1 MSLKKVKY
9 TRLVILGIL
18 IYLVFNILVM
28 IISKTVDTL
37 VLKSEVVDAKIS
49 TEGTLEKDFN
59 DQSSS
64 LSIYV
69 DKEDSKNFEK
79 NQNVV
84 IEYNKQKME
93 AKVYKIYKNNNK
105 IMVKLKISNQIIGNQ
120 DTSVE
125 EFDIIY
131 NQMECLKIPKTS
143 IKTKDNKRGVYVID
157 EQSQSVK
164 FVILEGITYENESS
178 VFVDYYKND
187 INGVK
192 SVNLYD
198 KIILRPNRI
207 NTNIRI
213 K

>member
-1 MSLKKVKY
+1 MKKIKY
-9 TRLVILGIL
+9 TRLMILGIL
-18 IYLVFNILVM
+18 IYLVFNVLVM
-28 IISKTVDTL
+28 IISKNIDTL
-37 VLKSEVVDAKIS
+37 VLKVEKFDAKIHV
-49 TEGTLEKDFN
+49 EGNIEKDAN
-59 DQSSS
+59 DQSNY
-64 LSIYV
+64 LSAYIS
-69 DKEDSKNFEK
+69 KEDSKNFEK
-79 NQNVV
+79 NQNVA
-84 IEYNKQKME
+84 IEYRGQKID

-105 IMVKLKISNQIIGNQ
+105 IMLKLKISNQIVSNQ

-187 INGVK
+187 INGVT

-198 KIILRPNRI
+198 KIILRPNCI

>member
-1 MSLKKVKY
+1 MKKVKY

-28 IISKTVDTL
+28 IVSKNVDTL

-84 IEYNKQKME
+84 IEYNKQKID

>member
-1 MSLKKVKY
+1 MKKIKY
-9 TRLVILGIL
+9 TRLMILGIL
-18 IYLVFNILVM
+18 IYLVFNVLVM
-28 IISKTVDTL
+28 IISKNVDTL
-37 VLKSEVVDAKIS
+37 VLKVEKFDAKIHV
-49 TEGTLEKDFN
+49 EGNIEKDAN
-59 DQSSS
+59 DQSNY
-64 LSIYV
+64 LSAYIS
-69 DKEDSKNFEK
+69 KEDSKNFEK
-79 NQNVV
+79 NQNVA
-84 IEYNKQKME
+84 IEYRGQKID

-105 IMVKLKISNQIIGNQ
+105 IMLKLKISNQIVSNQ

-187 INGVK
+187 INGVT

-198 KIILRPNRI
+198 KIILRPNCI

>member
-1 MSLKKVKY
+1 MKKIKY

-18 IYLVFNILVM
+18 IYLVFNMLAM
-28 IISKTVDTL
+28 IISKNVDTL
-37 VLKSEVVDAKIS
+37 VLKVEKVDAKIHV
-49 TEGTLEKDFN
+49 EGTIEKDVN
-59 DQSSS
+59 DQSNY
-64 LSIYV
+64 LSAYIS
-69 DKEDSKNFEK
+69 KEDSKNFEK

-84 IEYNKQKME
+84 IEYREQKID

-105 IMVKLKISNQIIGNQ
+105 IMLKLKISNQIVANQ

-187 INGVK
+187 INGVT

-198 KIILRPNRI
+198 KIILRPNCI

>member
-1 MSLKKVKY
+1 MKKVKY

-28 IISKTVDTL
+28 IVSKNVDTL
-37 VLKSEVVDAKIS
+37 VLNSEVVDAKIS

-84 IEYNKQKME
+84 IEYNKQKID

>member
-1 MSLKKVKY
+1 MKKVKY

>member
-1 MSLKKVKY
+1 MKKVKY

-28 IISKTVDTL
+28 IISKNVDTL

-59 DQSSS
+59 DQSSY

-69 DKEDSKNFEK
+69 DKEDYKRFEK
-79 NQNVV
+79 NQDVV
-84 IEYNKQKME
+84 IEYDKQKID

-198 KIILRPNRI
+198 KIILRPNKI

>member
-1 MSLKKVKY
+1 MKKVKY

-18 IYLVFNILVM
+18 IYLVFNILIM
-28 IISKTVDTL
+28 IISKNVDTL

-64 LSIYV
+64 LSIYI

-84 IEYNKQKME
+84 IEYNKQKID

-143 IKTKDNKRGVYVID
+143 IKTKDNKRGVYVVD

>member
-1 MSLKKVKY
+1 MKKIKY
-9 TRLVILGIL
+9 TRLMILGIL
-18 IYLVFNILVM
+18 IYLVFNVLVM
-28 IISKTVDTL
+28 IISKNVDTL
-37 VLKSEVVDAKIS
+37 VLKVEKFDAKIHV
-49 TEGTLEKDFN
+49 EGTIEKDAN
-59 DQSSS
+59 NQNNY
-64 LSIYV
+64 LSAYIS
-69 DKEDSKNFEK
+69 KEDYKHFEK
-79 NQNVV
+79 NQNVA
-84 IEYNKQKME
+84 IEYREQKID

-105 IMVKLKISNQIIGNQ
+105 IMIKLKISDQIVANQ
-120 DTSVE
+120 DTSVK

-131 NQMECLKIPKTS
+131 SQMECLKIPKTS

-187 INGVK
+187 INGVT

-198 KIILRPNRI
+198 KIILRPNCI

>member
-1 MSLKKVKY
+1 MKKVKY

-28 IISKTVDTL
+28 IISKNVDTL
-37 VLKSEVVDAKIS
+37 VLKSDVVDAKIS

-59 DQSSS
+59 DQSSY

-69 DKEDSKNFEK
+69 DKEDYKRFEK
-79 NQNVV
+79 NQDVV
-84 IEYNKQKME
+84 IEYDKQKID

-198 KIILRPNRI
+198 KIILRPNKI

>member
-1 MSLKKVKY
+1 MKKIKY
-9 TRLVILGIL
+9 TRLVMLGIL
-18 IYLVFNILVM
+18 IYLVFNVLVM
-28 IISKTVDTL
+28 IISKNVDTL
-37 VLKSEVVDAKIS
+37 VLKSEKVDAKIHVK
-49 TEGTLEKDFN
+49 GTIEKDAN
-59 DQSSS
+59 DQNSY
-64 LSIYV
+64 LSTYIS
-69 DKEDSKNFEK
+69 KEDSKNFEK

-84 IEYNKQKME
+84 IEHNKQKID

-105 IMVKLKISNQIIGNQ
+105 IMIKLKISNQIVANQ

-187 INGVK
+187 INGVT

-198 KIILRPNRI
+198 KIILRPNSI

>member
-1 MSLKKVKY
+1 MKKVKY

-18 IYLVFNILVM
+18 IYLVFNILIM
-28 IISKTVDTL
+28 IISKNVDTL

-64 LSIYV
+64 LSIYI

-84 IEYNKQKME
+84 IEYNKQKID

>member
-1 MSLKKVKY
+1 MKKIKY

-18 IYLVFNILVM
+18 IYLVFNVLVM
-28 IISKTVDTL
+28 IISKNVDTL
-37 VLKSEVVDAKIS
+37 VLKSEKVDAKVHVK
-49 TEGTLEKDFN
+49 GTIEKDAN
-59 DQSSS
+59 DQSSY
-64 LSIYV
+64 LSIYIS
-69 DKEDSKNFEK
+69 KEDSNNFEK
-79 NQNVV
+79 NQNVI
-84 IEYNKQKME
+84 IEHREQKID
-93 AKVYKIYKNNNK
+93 AKVYKIYENNNK
-105 IMVKLKISNQIIGNQ
+105 IMIKLKISNQIVANQ

-143 IKTKDNKRGVYVID
+143 IKTRDNKRGVYVID

-187 INGVK
+187 INGVT

-198 KIILRPNRI
+198 KIILRPNSI

>member
-1 MSLKKVKY
+1 MKKIKY
-9 TRLVILGIL
+9 TRLVIIGIL
-18 IYLVFNILVM
+18 IYLVFNVLVM
-28 IISKTVDTL
+28 VISKNVDTL
-37 VLKSEVVDAKIS
+37 VLKVEKVDAKVHV
-49 TEGTLEKDFN
+49 EGTIEKDVN
-59 DQSSS
+59 DQSNYISTY
-64 LSIYV
+64 IN
-69 DKEDSKNFEK
+69 KEDSKNFEK

-84 IEYNKQKME
+84 IKYREQKID
-93 AKVYKIYKNNNK
+93 AKVYKIYENNNK
-105 IMVKLKISNQIIGNQ
+105 IMVKLKISNQIVVNQ

-187 INGVK
+187 INGVT
-192 SVNLYD
+192 SINLYD
-198 KIILRPNRI
+198 KIILRPNCI

>member
-1 MSLKKVKY
+1 MKKVKY

-28 IISKTVDTL
+28 IISKNVDTL

-59 DQSSS
+59 DQSSY

-69 DKEDSKNFEK
+69 DKEDYKRFEK
-79 NQNVV
+79 NQDVV
-84 IEYNKQKME
+84 IEYDKQKID

-157 EQSQSVK
+157 EQSQNVK

-198 KIILRPNRI
+198 KIILRPNKI

>member
-1 MSLKKVKY
+1 MKKIKY
-9 TRLVILGIL
+9 TRLMILGIL
-18 IYLVFNILVM
+18 IYLVFNVLVM
-28 IISKTVDTL
+28 IISKNVDTL
-37 VLKSEVVDAKIS
+37 VLKVEKFDAKIHV
-49 TEGTLEKDFN
+49 EGNIEKDAI
-59 DQSSS
+59 DQSNY
-64 LSIYV
+64 LSAYIS
-69 DKEDSKNFEK
+69 KEDSKNFEK
-79 NQNVV
+79 NQNVA
-84 IEYNKQKME
+84 IEYRKKKID

-105 IMVKLKISNQIIGNQ
+105 IMLKLKISNQIVSNQ

-187 INGVK
+187 INGVT

-198 KIILRPNRI
+198 KIILRPNCI

>member
-1 MSLKKVKY
+1 MKKVKY

-28 IISKTVDTL
+28 IVSKNVDTL
-37 VLKSEVVDAKIS
+37 VLNSEVVDAKIS

-79 NQNVV
+79 NQNVI
-84 IEYNKQKME
+84 IEYNKQKID

>member
-1 MSLKKVKY
+1 MKKIKY
-9 TRLVILGIL
+9 TRLVMLGIL
-18 IYLVFNILVM
+18 IYLVFNVLVM
-28 IISKTVDTL
+28 IISKNVDTL
-37 VLKSEVVDAKIS
+37 VLKSEKVDAKIHVK
-49 TEGTLEKDFN
+49 GTIEKDAN
-59 DQSSS
+59 DQNSY
-64 LSIYV
+64 LSTYISE
-69 DKEDSKNFEK
+69 EDSKNFEK

-84 IEYNKQKME
+84 IEHNKQKID
-93 AKVYKIYKNNNK
+93 AKVYKIYENNNK
-105 IMVKLKISNQIIGNQ
+105 IMVKLKISNQIVANQ

-187 INGVK
+187 INGVT

-198 KIILRPNRI
+198 KIILRPNSI

>member
-1 MSLKKVKY
+1 MKKVKY

-18 IYLVFNILVM
+18 IYLVFNILIM
-28 IISKTVDTL
+28 IISKNVDTL

-84 IEYNKQKME
+84 IEYNKQKID

>member
-1 MSLKKVKY
+1 MKKVKY

-28 IISKTVDTL
+28 IISKNVDTL

>member
-1 MSLKKVKY
+1 MKKVKY

-28 IISKTVDTL
+28 IISKNVDTL

-49 TEGTLEKDFN
+49 AEGTLEKDFN
-59 DQSSS
+59 DQSSY

-69 DKEDSKNFEK
+69 DKEDSKSFEK
-79 NQNVV
+79 NQDVI
-84 IEYNKQKME
+84 IEYNKQKID

>member
-1 MSLKKVKY
+1 MNKIKY
-9 TRLVILGIL
+9 TRLVMLGIL
-18 IYLVFNILVM
+18 IYLVFNVLVM
-28 IISKTVDTL
+28 IISKNVDTL
-37 VLKSEVVDAKIS
+37 ILKSEKVDAKIHVK
-49 TEGTLEKDFN
+49 GTIEKDAN
-59 DQSSS
+59 DQNSY
-64 LSIYV
+64 LSTYIS
-69 DKEDSKNFEK
+69 KEDSKNFEK

-84 IEYNKQKME
+84 IEHNKQKID

-105 IMVKLKISNQIIGNQ
+105 IMVKLKISNQIVANQ

-187 INGVK
+187 INGVT

-198 KIILRPNRI
+198 KIILRPNSI

>member
-1 MSLKKVKY
+1 MKKIKY

-18 IYLVFNILVM
+18 IYLVFNVLVI
-28 IISKTVDTL
+28 IISKNVERL
-37 VLKSEVVDAKIS
+37 VLKVEKVDANIHV
-49 TEGTLEKDFN
+49 EGTIEKDAN
-59 DQSSS
+59 DQSNY
-64 LSIYV
+64 LSAYIS
-69 DKEDSKNFEK
+69 KEDSKNFEK
-79 NQNVV
+79 NQNVI
-84 IEYNKQKME
+84 IEYREQKID

-105 IMVKLKISNQIIGNQ
+105 IMLKLKISNQIVANQ

-187 INGVK
+187 INGVT

-198 KIILRPNRI
+198 KIILRPNCI

>member
-1 MSLKKVKY
+1 MKKIKY

-18 IYLVFNILVM
+18 IYLVFNMLAM
-28 IISKTVDTL
+28 IISKNVDTL
-37 VLKSEVVDAKIS
+37 VLKVEKVDAKIHV
-49 TEGTLEKDFN
+49 EGTIEKDVN
-59 DQSSS
+59 DQSNY
-64 LSIYV
+64 LSAYIS
-69 DKEDSKNFEK
+69 KEDSKNFEK

-84 IEYNKQKME
+84 IEYREQKID

-105 IMVKLKISNQIIGNQ
+105 IMLKLKISNQIIANQ

-187 INGVK
+187 INGVT

-198 KIILRPNRI
+198 KIILRPNCI

>member
-1 MSLKKVKY
+1 MKKIKY
-9 TRLVILGIL
+9 TRLVMLGIL
-18 IYLVFNILVM
+18 IYLVFNVLVM
-28 IISKTVDTL
+28 IISKNVDTL
-37 VLKSEVVDAKIS
+37 VLKSEKVDAKIHVK
-49 TEGTLEKDFN
+49 GTIEKDAN
-59 DQSSS
+59 DQNSY
-64 LSIYV
+64 LSTYIS
-69 DKEDSKNFEK
+69 KEDSKNFEK

-84 IEYNKQKME
+84 IEHNKQKID

-105 IMVKLKISNQIIGNQ
+105 IMVKLKISNQIVANQ

-187 INGVK
+187 INGVT

-198 KIILRPNRI
+198 KIILRPNSI

>member
-1 MSLKKVKY
+1 M
-9 TRLVILGIL
+9 ILGIL
-18 IYLVFNILVM
+18 IYLVFNVLVM
-28 IISKTVDTL
+28 IISKNVDTL
-37 VLKSEVVDAKIS
+37 VLKVEKFDAKIHV
-49 TEGTLEKDFN
+49 EGTIEKDAN
-59 DQSSS
+59 NQNNY
-64 LSIYV
+64 LSAYIS
-69 DKEDSKNFEK
+69 KEDYKHFEK

-84 IEYNKQKME
+84 IEYREQKID

-105 IMVKLKISNQIIGNQ
+105 IMIKLKISDQIVANQ
-120 DTSVE
+120 DTSVK

-131 NQMECLKIPKTS
+131 SQMECLKIPKTS

-187 INGVK
+187 INGVT

-198 KIILRPNRI
+198 KIILRPNCI

>member
-1 MSLKKVKY
+1 MKKVKY

-18 IYLVFNILVM
+18 IYLVFNILIM
-28 IISKTVDTL
+28 IISKNVDTL

-64 LSIYV
+64 LSIHV

-84 IEYNKQKME
+84 IEYNKQKID

-143 IKTKDNKRGVYVID
+143 IKTKDNKRGVYVVD

>member
-1 MSLKKVKY
+1 MKKIKY
-9 TRLVILGIL
+9 TRLVMLGIL
-18 IYLVFNILVM
+18 IYLVFNVLVM
-28 IISKTVDTL
+28 IISKNVDTL
-37 VLKSEVVDAKIS
+37 ILKSEKVDAKIHVK
-49 TEGTLEKDFN
+49 GTIEKDAN
-59 DQSSS
+59 DQNSY
-64 LSIYV
+64 LSTYIS
-69 DKEDSKNFEK
+69 KEDSKNFEK

-84 IEYNKQKME
+84 IEHNKQKID

-105 IMVKLKISNQIIGNQ
+105 IMVKLKISNQIVANQ

-187 INGVK
+187 INGVT

-198 KIILRPNRI
+198 KIILRPNSI

>member
-1 MSLKKVKY
+1 MKKIKY
-9 TRLVILGIL
+9 TRLVMLGIL
-18 IYLVFNILVM
+18 IYLVFNVLVM
-28 IISKTVDTL
+28 IISKNVDTL
-37 VLKSEVVDAKIS
+37 VLKSEKVDAKIHVK
-49 TEGTLEKDFN
+49 GTIEKDAN
-59 DQSSS
+59 DQNSY
-64 LSIYV
+64 LSTYIS
-69 DKEDSKNFEK
+69 KEDSKNFEK

-84 IEYNKQKME
+84 IEHNKQKID

-105 IMVKLKISNQIIGNQ
+105 IMIKLKISDQIVANQ

-187 INGVK
+187 INGVT

-198 KIILRPNRI
+198 KIILRPNSI

>member
-1 MSLKKVKY
+1 MKKVKY

-18 IYLVFNILVM
+18 IYLVFNVLVM
-28 IISKTVDTL
+28 IISKNVDTL
-37 VLKSEVVDAKIS
+37 VLKSEKVDAKINVK
-49 TEGTLEKDFN
+49 GTIEKDAN
-59 DQSSS
+59 DQSSY
-64 LSIYV
+64 LSTYIS
-69 DKEDSKNFEK
+69 KEDSNNFKK

-84 IEYNKQKME
+84 IEYREQKID
-93 AKVYKIYKNNNK
+93 AKVYKIYENNNK
-105 IMVKLKISNQIIGNQ
+105 IMVKLKISNQIVTNQ

-187 INGVK
+187 INGVT

-198 KIILRPNRI
+198 KIILRPNSI

>member
-1 MSLKKVKY
+1 MKKVKY

-28 IISKTVDTL
+28 IISKNVDTL

-49 TEGTLEKDFN
+49 AEGTLEKDFN
-59 DQSSS
+59 DQSSY
-64 LSIYV
+64 LSIYI
-69 DKEDSKNFEK
+69 DKEDSKSFEK
-79 NQNVV
+79 NQDVV
-84 IEYNKQKME
+84 IEYNKQKID

-164 FVILEGITYENESS
+164 FVILEGITYENKSS